1 MLNKAD
7 FEKLDERLKNITMQP
22 VEQIAIDTDVPPTIE
37 DMEDNNKTYVIQS
50 AILFIDIRK
59 STWGA
64 LWGDSQN
71 TKAGSFYVL
80 GFIMGLVCAK
90 ICIIINA

>member
-59 STWGA
+59 STY
-64 LWGDSQN
+64 LTENSQ
-71 TKAGSFYVL
+71 
-80 GFIMGLVCAK
+80 AK
-90 ICIIINA
+90 SMVKIYRAFMRMAVECV